1 MAATPPLHEA
11 RFEQGVGNPVRNG
24 SPSRWRLT
32 LRVKG
37 ALAVAALSLYLCF
50 VGVLFVLQ
58 KDALIREFDELGRI
72 HRLQDSM
79 HDLGLAVA
87 RAAAATQAAPG
98 PGSGTAPD
106 EMLVRRVDD
115 VLGLAEQGAEQL
127 ASRERLEALAVAQQT
142 YRTSPLP
149 ENRAPVAQ
157 ALDALLAEIVV
168 ADARVEVLEV
178 TRETGFRAQ
187 SQTMAVSVFAVGLL
201 GIALIG
207 AVVLLFL
214 SRITFDLAA
223 LRLRTADIIAG
234 RRRRP
239 IPVTRP
245 DEVGD
250 LTVAINALAAALE
263 ARERELELERRKGFH
278 HEKMAAIGNLA
289 AGVLTEIGNPIA
301 AIDGFAR
308 ALRDE
313 LRTRAPRPD
322 DMRELD
328 AILEQAA
335 RLTAIAHEISEIAAP
350 QPAQRQLV
358 DLNAIVDNAVRLLH
372 YDTRARAAGIA
383 MDLAHQLPAFSGTA
397 DKLGHLVMNL
407 AGNAVDAMGDYR
419 AGEPGIRI
427 STAGSAAGVVL
438 EVADRGQG
446 MPDAIRS
453 RAFEPFFS
461 TKPAGHGTGLGLP
474 LCQSIVDEHGG
485 TIRLESAPGRGTR
498 VTVTFPHAPSDRNE
512 GQLLP

>member
-1 MAATPPLHEA
+1 
-11 RFEQGVGNPVRNG
+11 
-24 SPSRWRLT
+24 
-32 LRVKG
+32 
-37 ALAVAALSLYLCF
+37 
-50 VGVLFVLQ
+50 
-58 KDALIREFDELGRI
+58 
-72 HRLQDSM
+72 
-79 HDLGLAVA
+79 
-87 RAAAATQAAPG
+87 
-98 PGSGTAPD
+98 
-106 EMLVRRVDD
+106 
-115 VLGLAEQGAEQL
+115 
-127 ASRERLEALAVAQQT
+127 
-142 YRTSPLP
+142 
-149 ENRAPVAQ
+149 
-157 ALDALLAEIVV
+157 
-168 ADARVEVLEV
+168 
-178 TRETGFRAQ
+178 
-187 SQTMAVSVFAVGLL
+187 
-201 GIALIG
+201 
-207 AVVLLFL
+207 VVLLFL